1 MATTSVV
8 SDFNLP
14 AVPPPTNPDIYN
26 PVPTYGIDYA
36 HLPGTLDPAAIP
48 GANPGPNIVPGQI
61 GSVPINQPAPNTD
74 FSGVIN
80 MLAQNQS
87 TLQATIL
94 DVMAEVARRPVVQAA
109 PPALS
114 NPPPRGNSIKLRNAR
129 IFNGKHSE
137 VTPFISEI
145 KRLIE
150 FNASSFPD
158 DHTKV
163 LFVGLNLK
171 DGIPIEWFNHL
182 EHSESSLLW
191 NFNNFLAAFRK
202 KFADPSLITTADQR
216 LDQLKQ
222 TGSVHYYLTSF
233 MEIASHLDMTEQTKI
248 SRFMKGLK
256 PIVKDAL
263 VMVVHRPT
271 TLEEWE
277 LLVISIDT
285 NLHQREVERK
295 IEEKLSGGK
304 KKKDWN
310 YNTSN
315 SATYVPPNSKQANSS
330 TPNQPNPVS
339 TSDFETALVAQNSCP
354 YGPRPHRYLLLF
366 SARKTN
372 RLTLATS
379 LRNASKNTQKINL
392 SPASGIL
399 RTKTSIYV
407 STVLPTFLRPNT
419 HNHQFLHPNL
429 PHMPSLPKPP
439 KKFAV

>member
-8 SDFNLP
+8 PDYNLP
-14 AVPPPTNPDIYN
+14 AIPPSTNPDIYN

-48 GANPGPNIVPGQI
+48 GSIPGPNSVPVPDQI
-61 GSVPINQPAPNTD
+61 GSVPITQAAPSTD

-114 NPPPRGNSIKLRNAR
+114 NPPPRGNTIKLRNAR

-158 DHTKV
+158 DHTK
-163 LFVGLNLK
+163 N
-171 DGIPIEWFNHL
+171 IQA
-182 EHSESSLLW
+182 LLW

-202 KFADPSLITTADQR
+202 KFTDPSLITTADQR

-263 VMVVHRPT
+263 VMVVNRPT
-271 TLEEWE
+271 TLKEWE
-277 LLVISIDT
+277 PLVISIDT
-285 NLHQREVERK
+285 NLHQREVERR

-304 KKKDWN
+304 KKKEKD
-310 YNTSN
+310 
-315 SATYVPPNSKQANSS
+315 
-330 TPNQPNPVS
+330 
-339 TSDFETALVAQNSCP
+339 
-354 YGPRPHRYLLLF
+354 
-366 SARKTN
+366 
-372 RLTLATS
+372 
-379 LRNASKNTQKINL
+379 
-392 SPASGIL
+392 
-399 RTKTSIYV
+399 
-407 STVLPTFLRPNT
+407 
-419 HNHQFLHPNL
+419 
-429 PHMPSLPKPP
+429 
-439 KKFAV
+439 

>member
-8 SDFNLP
+8 PDYNLP
-14 AVPPPTNPDIYN
+14 AIPPSTNPDIYN

-36 HLPGTLDPAAIP
+36 HLSGTLDPAAIP
-48 GANPGPNIVPGQI
+48 GSIPGPNPVPVPGQI
-61 GSVPINQPAPNTD
+61 GSVPITQAAPSTD

-114 NPPPRGNSIKLRNAR
+114 NPPPRGNTIKLRNAR

-182 EHSESSLLW
+182 EHSGSSLLW

-263 VMVVHRPT
+263 VMVVNRPT

-277 LLVISIDT
+277 PLVISIDT
-285 NLHQREVERK
+285 NLHQREVERR
-295 IEEKLSGGK
+295 IEDKLSGGK
-304 KKKDWN
+304 KKKEKDGN

-315 SATYVPPNSKQANSS
+315 SATYVPPYAKQANPSS
-330 TPNQPNPVS
+330 NQPNPTS
-339 TSDFETALVAQNSCP
+339 TADVVPMEIDAVATEPKPS
-354 YGPRPHRYLLLF
+354 GPRPKLTPEERKRRFDNKLCLYCGC
-366 SARKTN
+366 ARH
-372 RLTLATS
+372 LAHDCKK
-379 LRNASKNTQKINL
+379 RIANVK
-392 SPASGIL
+392 SGKATP
-399 RTKTSIYV
+399 RS
-407 STVLPTFLRPNT
+407 N
-419 HNHQFLHPNL
+419 
-429 PHMPSLPKPP
+429 
-439 KKFAV
+439 

>member
-1 MATTSVV
+1 MATTSV
-8 SDFNLP
+8 P
-14 AVPPPTNPDIYN
+14 ADYNFPAQPPVTNPDLYN
-26 PVPTYGIDYA
+26 PVPTVGIDYA
-36 HLPGTLDPAAIP
+36 HLPGTFDPAAIP
-48 GANPGPNIVPGQI
+48 GANPGPNIVPAPGQI
-61 GSVPINQPAPNTD
+61 GSVPINQPPVDLSNII
-74 FSGVIN
+74 S
-80 MLAQNQS
+80 MLAQNQTS
-87 TLQATIL
+87 LQASLL
-94 DVMAEVARRPVVQAA
+94 DVMAEVARRPVVQA
-109 PPALS
+109 PPPPVLS

-171 DGIPIEWFNHL
+171 DGIPVEWFNHL
-182 EHSESSLLW
+182 EQSGSSLLW

-256 PIVKDAL
+256 PTVKDAL
-263 VMVVHRPT
+263 VMIVNRPT

-277 LLVISIDT
+277 PLVISIDT
-285 NLHQREVERK
+285 NLHQREIERK
-295 IEEKLSGGK
+295 IEEKLNGGK

-310 YNTSN
+310 FNTSN
-315 SATYVPPNSKQANSS
+315 SATA
-330 TPNQPNPVS
+330 
-339 TSDFETALVAQNSCP
+339 
-354 YGPRPHRYLLLF
+354 PHHMV
-366 SARKTN
+366 
-372 RLTLATS
+372 
-379 LRNASKNTQKINL
+379 L
-392 SPASGIL
+392 SP
-399 RTKTSIYV
+399 
-407 STVLPTFLRPNT
+407 
-419 HNHQFLHPNL
+419 
-429 PHMPSLPKPP
+429 
-439 KKFAV
+439 